1 MTIISTNICPR
12 LLTLAVRPWIRLD
25 PGGCGFFDN
34 RDPGAGKCYKSG
46 CCTNWPYQSRSNF
59 SLPITLPM
67 LTGLKQ
73 NRHTQELLHTL
84 RHISTLQ
91 SSIFSLPTILTGLE
105 NDMRVKGGFV
115 HLQRL
120 HGMAFAYGAS
130 VIEIVR
136 RREFGEWRI
145 LGPSDRSWTS
155 KGKFFMQR
163 AQAIAEVMAKLTQV
177 YLIEGIGF
185 W

>member
-1 MTIISTNICPR
+1 
-12 LLTLAVRPWIRLD
+12 
-25 PGGCGFFDN
+25 
-34 RDPGAGKCYKSG
+34 
-46 CCTNWPYQSRSNF
+46 
-59 SLPITLPM
+59 
-67 LTGLKQ
+67 LKQ